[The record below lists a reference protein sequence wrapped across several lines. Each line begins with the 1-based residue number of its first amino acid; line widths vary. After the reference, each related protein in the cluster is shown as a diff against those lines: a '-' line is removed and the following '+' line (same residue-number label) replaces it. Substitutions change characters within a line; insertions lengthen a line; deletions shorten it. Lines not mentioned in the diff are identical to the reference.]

1 MDLRTKSVDELIEVA
16 LTTSCVKTIEF
27 LVGYPAMIVRRALAK
42 NSNTP
47 VNVLNMLAVDPVLN
61 VSYIAASNPRSSV
74 NREFDCLPTCVTCTV
89 DERKLNCTDCNTKKA
104 HKF

>member
-1 MDLRTKSVDELIEVA
+1 MELNGKSVDELIDIA
-16 LTTSCVKTIEF
+16 LTTSCVKTIEY

-47 VNVLNMLAVDPVLN
+47 INILDKLAVDPVLN
-61 VSYIAASNPRSSV
+61 VSYIAASSPRSSV
-74 NREFDCLPTCVTCTV
+74 NREFNCLPTCVTCTV
-89 DERKLNCTDCNTKKA
+89 DERRLNCTDCTTKNS